1 MKPKVNDPEIWN
13 TLLLRA
19 MYLIHAHSRTEESKK
34 HKKKKNKVTAPRRQ
48 KDGQASQGYIENLLK
63 VQNMK
68 IK

>member
-34 HKKKKNKVTAPRRQ
+34 HKKKKIRLLHPGGRRM
-48 KDGQASQGYIENLLK
+48 GRQARVI
-63 VQNMK
+63 
-68 IK
+68 